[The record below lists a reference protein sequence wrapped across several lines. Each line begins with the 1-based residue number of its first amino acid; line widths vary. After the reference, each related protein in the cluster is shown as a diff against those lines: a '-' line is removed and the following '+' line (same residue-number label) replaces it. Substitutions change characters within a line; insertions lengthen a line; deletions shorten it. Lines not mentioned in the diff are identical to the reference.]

1 MKFVHISDLHIGKR
15 LSELSL
21 VEDQRYILD
30 RIVDIV
36 KEECPDGILIA
47 GDVYDNSAPSSESV
61 RMLDDFLTALS
72 ETGSQ
77 IFMISGNH
85 DSPEKIGYGSAL
97 FRRNGIYINGRFDGP
112 IDPIRLEDNGQQTAE
127 IYLIPFVRPF
137 VVKRRFPDAV
147 IEDYTDA
154 VRTILE
160 NSPSMGAD
168 YKVAVAHQ
176 FVTSTHGDPETC
188 ESEDPR
194 IGDLDSMD
202 ASVFDTFDYVALGHL
217 HTPQSVSR
225 KEVRY
230 CGSPLKYSASE
241 ADHPKSVTVIRL
253 GEETEVREVPLVPLR
268 DVRKV
273 KGRLEDIL
281 SAVRTDGRIIYLTFE
296 VTIPAGESIT
306 VDCRM
311 KRDAHMDY
319 VGDKAGLAGYDMATR
334 LGSSLTFTDQ
344 RASLSHTESIEI
356 IDQNFGFDLTKGITE
371 VTLDLNVAHYWIEV
385 RRIIK
390 SNE

>member
-127 IYLIPFVRPF
+127 VYLIPFVRPF

-281 SAVRTDGRIIYLTFE
+281 EA
-296 VTIPAGESIT
+296 AKGESNRDDFIYAELTDEPVDAMGRMRQMYPNT
-306 VDCRM
+306 VHIKLIRP
-311 KRDAHMDY
+311 
-319 VGDKAGLAGYDMATR
+319 
-334 LGSSLTFTDQ
+334 
-344 RASLSHTESIEI
+344 ESGRTMPQ
-356 IDQNFGFDLTKGITE
+356 IDD
-371 VTLDLNVAHYWIEV
+371 
-385 RRIIK
+385 IK
-390 SNE
+390 SMDPMEVFEEMYNASNPEPMTDEQKRIVRGLMDETGVRL

>member
-137 VVKRRFPDAV
+137 IVKRRFPDAV
-147 IEDYTDA
+147 IEGD
-154 VRTILE
+154 RTQVGCGWLDISTL
-160 NSPSMGAD
+160 NRAPLYPSRYRRAIMNIFEGKPQSV
-168 YKVAVAHQ
+168 YLGNEEM
-176 FVTSTHGDPETC
+176 GDPE
-188 ESEDPR
+188 
-194 IGDLDSMD
+194 
-202 ASVFDTFDYVALGHL
+202 
-217 HTPQSVSR
+217 
-225 KEVRY
+225 
-230 CGSPLKYSASE
+230 
-241 ADHPKSVTVIRL
+241 
-253 GEETEVREVPLVPLR
+253 
-268 DVRKV
+268 
-273 KGRLEDIL
+273 
-281 SAVRTDGRIIYLTFE
+281 
-296 VTIPAGESIT
+296 
-306 VDCRM
+306 
-311 KRDAHMDY
+311 
-319 VGDKAGLAGYDMATR
+319 
-334 LGSSLTFTDQ
+334 
-344 RASLSHTESIEI
+344 
-356 IDQNFGFDLTKGITE
+356 ITE
-371 VTLDLNVAHYWIEV
+371 
-385 RRIIK
+385 
-390 SNE
+390 